1 MSVDSFIVCPCP
13 SLLLLT
19 FDLRSIGDI
28 DQLKLLRCSLLA
40 SNLYSLK
47 MGVQSNAMSVN
58 RFDLIWAP
66 ATRLVNRV

>member
-1 MSVDSFIVCPCP
+1 M
-13 SLLLLT
+13 LLT
-19 FDLRSIGDI
+19 FDLRSIGYI
-28 DQLKLLRCSLLA
+28 DQLKLLRYSLLA

-47 MGVQSNAMSVN
+47 MGVQSNTMSVY